1 MPKPKPD
8 RRAVTEKR
16 VAESMAAQ
24 KAKYAKVQLSKGP
37 KTYWGASGYNLLY
50 RFAKI
55 EPGKRYNMVD
65 LMSGAGLLGKNMAK
79 RAQKAGCTVT
89 TTFVDITPKQLA
101 KIRPTWTRAT
111 RNRSTFRTLEWEGS
125 YHRVLTRYGI
135 KNYQPAQQLKLL
147 KEAARLLSP
156 GGKFVMQDMVSPE
169 GLRGL
174 MNAERRAKNEA
185 TGETVTRPNLPTE
198 RQWVRMIEQAGM
210 KVEEITYSTS
220 KVNTKNW
227 IDSKQLTEDGV
238 RQYISTL
245 EKIMKKDPRLKKALK
260 IKKRGKHYEI
270 TYPLILIRAG
280 KAR

>member
-1 MPKPKPD
+1 MSKPN
-8 RRAVTEKR
+8 RRTTSEAR
-16 VAESMAAQ
+16 VEASMAAQ
-24 KAKYAKVQLSKGP
+24 RTKYARVQLSKGP
-37 KTYWGASGYNLLY
+37 ATYWKSSGYNLLY
-50 RFAKI
+50 RFAQF

-65 LMSGAGLLGKNMAK
+65 LMSGAGLFGKNMAK

-89 TTFVDITPKQLA
+89 TTFVDITPEQLA

-111 RNRSTFRTLEWEGS
+111 KNRPTFKTLELEGS

-135 KNYQPAQQLKLL
+135 KNYQPKEQLKLL

-174 MNAERRAKNEA
+174 MNAERRAKNRA
-185 TGETVTRPNLPTE
+185 TGETITRPNLPTE
-198 RQWVRMIEQAGM
+198 KQWVRMIKQAGM
-210 KVEEITYSTS
+210 AVEEITYSTS
-220 KVNTKNW
+220 TVNTKNW
-227 IDSKQLTEDGV
+227 VDSKQLTEDGV

-245 EKIMKKDPRLKKALK
+245 EKIMGKDPRLKKALK
-260 IKKRGKHYEI
+260 IKKRGNHYEI